1 MRISAYNAI
10 TQVYQ
15 TRKPSS
21 TKAKKAASTQ
31 DEVDISETGR
41 DYQIAKKAV
50 SETPDT
56 REDLVAAMKKK
67 YSGGAPQVDAGD
79 FADVL
84 LKKYNGLTL

>member
-15 TRKPSS
+15 ARKPSTAK
-21 TKAKKAASTQ
+21 TKRTSGFR
-31 DEVDISETGR
+31 DEVDISEAGK

-50 SETPDT
+50 SESSDT
-56 REDLVAAMKKK
+56 RKDLVSEMKKK
-67 YSGGAPQVDAGD
+67 YAGDVKVDTLD

-84 LKKYNGLTL
+84 LQKAQGLKY

>member
-15 TRKPSS
+15 TRKPSGS
-21 TKAKKAASTQ
+21 RATKRANGQA
-31 DEVDISETGR
+31 EVDISSAGK
-41 DYQIAKKAV
+41 DFQVAKKAV
-50 SETPDT
+50 AEAPDT

-67 YSGGAPQVDAGD
+67 YSGDVTVDPGD

-84 LKKYNGLTL
+84 LSKYNGLSF